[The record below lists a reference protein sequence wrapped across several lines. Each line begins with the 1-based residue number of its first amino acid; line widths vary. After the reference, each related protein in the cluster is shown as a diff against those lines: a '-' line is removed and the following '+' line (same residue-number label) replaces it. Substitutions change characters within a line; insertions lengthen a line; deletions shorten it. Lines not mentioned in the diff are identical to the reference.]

1 MSTAMNR
8 LILDIQAFE
17 VTFVDEDG
25 VEDSEFLLARD
36 VCDAASLAAA
46 LAVESE
52 ATVKSIEMLWPV
64 ACVTDALWSNLKR
77 SFQVSASFPINSDA

>member
-1 MSTAMNR
+1 MRTAINR
-8 LILDIQAFE
+8 LILDVQAFE

-36 VCDAASLAAA
+36 MSDAASLATA
-46 LAVESE
+46 LAAESE
-52 ATVKSIEMLWPV
+52 ATVKCVEMLWPV
-64 ACVTDALWSNLKR
+64 ACVTDALWNSLKR